1 MKVAANLHFEVAM
14 RIQLARTIVVGF
26 ALAITSC
33 RSASRETAAYDS
45 CDSVMRPLHHCSA
58 DGNVSV
64 QVIDDRRVLVAIDVQ
79 DGGKPDGFVDQLF
92 LYTASEPNG
101 FQTKAEAFSGH
112 VEYSGDAL
120 RVIGKDGRQAL
131 LFVVPSAAGDEVSR
145 SHKGTERRFDR
156 SIGLSRYTGW
166 HGLRVARLSALHASA
181 SCDGPPGACVEVD
194 GIHIQFPA

>member
-1 MKVAANLHFEVAM
+1 M
-14 RIQLARTIVVGF
+14 RIQHARTIAVGF
-26 ALAITSC
+26 ALAVTSC

-45 CDSVMRPLHHCSA
+45 CDSIMRSSQHCSA

-64 QVIDDRRVLVAIDVQ
+64 QVIDDRRVLVAIDTQ

-92 LYTASEPNG
+92 LYTASEPHG
-101 FQTKAEAFSGH
+101 FQTKAEPFSGH
-112 VEYSGDAL
+112 VQHSGGAL

-131 LFVVPSAAGDEVSR
+131 LFVVPSAAGNEVSR
-145 SHKGTERRFDR
+145 SDRGTERRFDR
-156 SIGLSRYTGW
+156 SIGLSRYSGW
-166 HGLRVARLSALHASA
+166 HGLRVARLNALRASA